1 MTAPRKLARQKPPEG
16 IVYIDD
22 YEAEDGTVS
31 PGIASRVGVTPSTY
45 RKWRMVG
52 KGPQTF
58 PLGKRVA
65 ARIAV
70 IDAWIAEQE
79 QRAMAPSAA

>member
-1 MTAPRKLARQKPPEG
+1 M
-16 IVYIDD
+16 
-22 YEAEDGTVS
+22 
-31 PGIASRVGVTPSTY
+31 ASRVGVTPSTY

>member
-1 MTAPRKLARQKPPEG
+1 MEAPRKLARQKPPAG
-16 IVYIDD
+16 IVFIDD
-22 YEAEDGTVS
+22 YVAEDGARD
-31 PGIASRVGVTPSTY
+31 PGIASRLGVTPSTY

-65 ARIAV
+65 ARITA
-70 IDAWIAEQE
+70 IDEWIAELERQ
-79 QRAMAPSAA
+79 ALTSAA